1 MAPKKRTIAAKPD
14 RSQSAPSPDD
24 WVKAS
29 TDPELSP
36 VPQAPA
42 PPPAPDEKPQ
52 SFPHRISFDVTSGMH
67 RALKIAALDESRSM
81 NEILRDAV
89 AAYLDK

>member
-14 RSQSAPSPDD
+14 RSKPSPDD

-36 VPQAPA
+36 APQ
-42 PPPAPDEKPQ
+42 PPARTEKPQ
-52 SFPHRISFDVTSGMH
+52 SFPHRISFDVTTDMH

-89 AAYLDK
+89 AAYLNK